1 MHTSHF
7 VIQNIKNPGTQG
19 SMFVTLMIFN
29 GNFPGG
35 LVAKN
40 LPANEGDTGLIPG
53 LGRYHT
59 PWSN

>member
-19 SMFVTLMIFN
+19 SMFVTLMIFT

-35 LVAKN
+35 PVAKN

-53 LGRYHT
+53 LGRYHM

>member
-19 SMFVTLMIFN
+19 SMFVTLMIFT

-35 LVAKN
+35 MVAKN

>member
-19 SMFVTLMIFN
+19 SIFVILMIFT

-35 LVAKN
+35 PVAKN
-40 LPANEGDTGLIPG
+40 LPANAGDTGLIPG
-53 LGRYHT
+53 LGRYDML
-59 PWSN
+59 WSN